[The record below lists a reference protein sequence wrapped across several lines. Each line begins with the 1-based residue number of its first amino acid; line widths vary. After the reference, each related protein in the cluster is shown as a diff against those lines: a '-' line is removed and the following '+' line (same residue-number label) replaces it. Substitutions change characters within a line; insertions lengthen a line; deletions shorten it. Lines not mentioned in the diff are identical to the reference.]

1 MDFKCMLASQR
12 SSAKSKYFA
21 LDTKNEL
28 LLEVIYREESYQVRV
43 RSTEPRILAASDNV
57 KSQDFFLTVTDTAFS
72 PDLWWLE
79 RNTAK
84 LHSLVGYPNSIEVL
98 VELVSLDILFD

>member
-1 MDFKCMLASQR
+1 MDFKCTIAGQR
-12 SSAKSKYFA
+12 SAKSKSFA

-28 LLEVIYREESYQVRV
+28 LLEVIYRDAAHPVRV
-43 RSTEPRILAASDNV
+43 RATEPRILASSDNV
-57 KSQDFFLTVTDTAFS
+57 KSQVFFLTVTDTAFS

-79 RNTAK
+79 SNTAI

-98 VELVSLDILFD
+98 VELVSLVILFD